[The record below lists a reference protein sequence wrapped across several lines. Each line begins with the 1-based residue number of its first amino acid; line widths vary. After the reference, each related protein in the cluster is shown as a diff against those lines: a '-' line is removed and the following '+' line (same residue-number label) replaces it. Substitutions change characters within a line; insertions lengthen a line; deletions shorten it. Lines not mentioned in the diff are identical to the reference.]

1 MQPLSGLSFRAT
13 GCYSDRMED
22 EAFGPRVRRMR
33 VEKKMG
39 QRKLAGM
46 IGRSKTW
53 LVHLETEQRW
63 AGELPPGN
71 DIQRLAQALDT
82 SVFAL
87 TGGALDGEIGQE
99 EPVPVPNAEGDYD
112 YREVRRFVESN
123 PDPNFR
129 ARLARQ
135 EARRTPE
142 SYQRLIFRIFKA
154 WLSNADL
161 GLGEAEEEDDLR
173 PGTDR

>member
-1 MQPLSGLSFRAT
+1 MQYPLDRQLEY
-13 GCYSDRMED
+13 CYSNVMDVQGFSLRLKT
-22 EAFGPRVRRMR
+22 ARVRKGLNKSELSR
-33 VEKKMG
+33 
-39 QRKLAGM
+39 L
-46 IGRSKTW
+46 IGKSPAYVNLWESGTRG
-53 LVHLETEQRW
+53 RD
-63 AGELPPGN
+63 ALPAA
-71 DIQRLAQALDT
+71 DVLDRLAEELGVSEDWLKGKVVTLLD
-82 SVFAL
+82 
-87 TGGALDGEIGQE
+87 DG
-99 EPVPVPNAEGDYD
+99 EPVPVPNAEGDYE

>member
-1 MQPLSGLSFRAT
+1 MLAS
-13 GCYSDRMED
+13 ME
-22 EAFGPRVRRMR
+22 ETL
-33 VEKKMG
+33 G
-39 QRKLAGM
+39 QRAKRLRKARGLALKEVGAAV
-46 IGRSKTW
+46 GRSESW
-53 LVHLETEQRW
+53 VSNLEKGKVAELKAPVATKMAALFAVDREQ
-63 AGELPPGN
+63 L
-71 DIQRLAQALDT
+71 
-82 SVFAL
+82 
-87 TGGALDGEIGQE
+87 EIGQG
-99 EPVPVPNAEGDYD
+99 EPLPLPNAEGDYE

-161 GLGEAEEEDDLR
+161 GLGEAEEDDLR